1 MINSNFPVKEKKPL
15 KSHSFLSHE
24 AGHPYDYSSIK
35 KPETLKWGTQV
46 EHDGWLSEALQEEGD
61 SITAL

>member
-35 KPETLKWGTQV
+35 KPETLK
-46 EHDGWLSEALQEEGD
+46 
-61 SITAL
+61 